1 MYSIKISEK
10 ALKFGDVDIMC
21 LDANNLY
28 GWVISQYLPY
38 SKFKWFNQKEIDKFD
53 VNLIGK
59 NSLDTQYQAT
69 KKININY

>member
-1 MYSIKISEK
+1 
-10 ALKFGDVDIMC
+10 MC

-38 SKFKWFNQKEIDKFD
+38 SKFKWFNQTEIDKFD
-53 VNLIGK
+53 VNLIGE